1 MSEHDTR
8 YLLFTLAAPI
18 ASFGTIAVGERRP
31 TWDRPS
37 KSQIIGLIAGCLGIE
52 RTEEERQ
59 RELASALG
67 FAVRVDHPGQLAT
80 DYHTAQAA
88 KDVEIRRRIK
98 AGHRVDTRTEELAC
112 DDLKTIL
119 SRREFRIGS
128 LYTVAVWKT
137 ADTGPSPDAIMT
149 ALNAP
154 IFAPFS
160 GRKSNPLALPFGPQ
174 IVDALRIEDAFAVFD
189 TQEPSVIR
197 EFKAANWTRPR
208 GTAPIYVDA
217 TAIPAAE
224 RTVRVSR
231 IEERRDMPQSR
242 AKWRFDLRAEALL
255 RTASPTPASKGDTA

>member
-1 MSEHDTR
+1 MNEYNTS
-8 YLLFTLAAPI
+8 YLLFTLAAPL

-52 RTEEERQ
+52 RTEEDRQ
-59 RELASALG
+59 RELATSLG
-67 FAVRVDHPGQLAT
+67 FAVRVDNPGQLAT

-98 AGHRVDTRTEELAC
+98 AGHTVNTRTEELAC

-137 ADTGPSPDAIMT
+137 ADSGPTLDAIVA

-154 IFAPFS
+154 VFAPFA

-174 IVDALRIEDAFAVFD
+174 IVNALRIEFAFDAFDA
-189 TQEPSVIR
+189 QEPTVIK
-197 EFKAANWTRPR
+197 EIKAVAWTRPR
-208 GTAPIYVDA
+208 DAAPIYVDA
-217 TAIPAAE
+217 SAIPHAE
-224 RTVRVSR
+224 RESRVSR
-231 IEERRDMPQSR
+231 IEQRRDMPQSR
-242 AKWRFDLRAEALL
+242 AKWRFDLRSEALL
-255 RTASPTPASKGDTA
+255 RSVSPAPAKGGAA

>member
-1 MSEHDTR
+1 MSEQSTR
-8 YLLFTLAAPI
+8 YLLFTLATPI

-52 RTEEERQ
+52 RVEEERQ
-59 RELASALG
+59 RELAASLG

-98 AGHRVDTRTEELAC
+98 AGHTVNTRTEELAC

-128 LYTVAVWKT
+128 LYTVAVWKRIES
-137 ADTGPSPDAIMT
+137 GPSLDEIKAK
-149 ALNAP
+149 LNAP
-154 IFAPFS
+154 VFAPFV

-174 IVDALRIEDAFAVFD
+174 IVDALRIEVAFDAFDVQQPPVVRAF
-189 TQEPSVIR
+189 I
-197 EFKAANWTRPR
+197 AAAWTRPR
-208 GTAPIYVDA
+208 NTAPIYVDA
-217 TAIPAAE
+217 SAIPSAE
-224 RTVRVSR
+224 REARVSR

-242 AKWRFDLRAEALL
+242 AKWRFDLRSEALL
-255 RTASPTPASKGDTA
+255 RAPTSPAKGGTA